1 MKDQLRRVAR
11 DPLVH
16 FLIAGA
22 LLFALNHWLNPPD
35 SRSAEVT
42 TIVVDEP
49 TLINFM
55 QYRSQAFEP
64 AYFVAAYQAM
74 SPAERKQLVD
84 TYVREEAM
92 AREARAM
99 GLDGADYVIRQRL
112 LQKMLFLIDGAA
124 EDASEPGDKELKA
137 WFEGRAATYGNPEE
151 VTFTH
156 VFVDDEVTHPGG
168 GQAEAGRIKARLA
181 SRHAGF
187 NDAPQYGDRFPYLMN
202 YVGRSFEFVTN
213 QLGPE
218 FAAGLAKLQPSA
230 GWQGPIRSQFGWHLV
245 LLTKRDKAGL
255 PDFASVRDQVLADYK
270 AEQAGKARD
279 AAIADLLKQYDVEI
293 ELPEGALPA
302 GSK

>member
-1 MKDQLRRVAR
+1 MERLRRIGR

-16 FLIAGA
+16 FLIPGA

-124 EDASEPGDKELKA
+124 EDATAPNDKELKA
-137 WFEGRAATYGNPEE
+137 WFESHAGTYANPEE

-156 VFVDDEVTHPGG
+156 VFIDDEVAHPGG
-168 GQAEAGRIKARLA
+168 GQAEAARVKAQLVAR
-181 SRHAGF
+181 RAGF
-187 NDAPQYGDRFPYLMN
+187 NDAPQYGDRFPYLVN

-213 QLGPE
+213 QLGAE
-218 FAAGLAKLQPSA
+218 FAGGLAKLQPSPA
-230 GWQGPIRSQFGWHLV
+230 WQGPVRSQFGWHLV
-245 LLTKRDKAGL
+245 LLTKRQQAGS
-255 PDFASVRDQVLADYK
+255 PDFASVRDQVLADYQS
-270 AEQAGKARD
+270 EQAGKARD
-279 AAIADLLKQYDVEI
+279 VAIAELLEQYDVEVK
-293 ELPEGALPA
+293 LPEGALPA